1 MIKKEIRMLL
11 VEDDADYAL
20 GIGKRLSHQTAH
32 TFHVDYARTLQEA
45 SDYLLKERTD
55 IVLLDLLLP
64 DSQGLETFF
73 RISGQVPEI
82 PIVILTVFGDEALS
96 LEAVG
101 KGAQDYLPKGEVDGK
116 TVTRVIQYAIE
127 RHRIQSALRSLSL
140 IDELTSLYNRR
151 GFLRLAD
158 QHLKL
163 AQRTN
168 RGSLLV
174 FADVDNLKQ
183 INDTFGHREGDQALI
198 ETADILKMTFRASD
212 VIARIGGD
220 EFAILAIEAS
230 QDGTQLLSKRLQ
242 DRLQER
248 NAQQRR
254 PYRLSVS
261 IGLAGLDPRK
271 KTSLEDLMGLAD
283 QALYE
288 QKRHKPRGSS

>member
-1 MIKKEIRMLL
+1 MIKKEIHMLL
-11 VEDDADYAL
+11 IEDDPDYAL
-20 GIGKRLSHQTAH
+20 GISQRHSHEVAH
-32 TFHVDYARTLQEA
+32 TFHHDNARTLQA
-45 SDYLLKERTD
+45 GLDHLLKGSAD
-55 IVLLDLLLP
+55 VILLDLILP
-64 DSQGLETFF
+64 DCRGLDTFF
-73 RISGQVPEI
+73 RVSAQVPEV
-82 PIVILTVFGDEALS
+82 PIVILTVFGDEALA

-101 KGAQDYLPKGEVDGK
+101 KGAQDYLLKGEVDGK
-116 TVTRVIQYAIE
+116 TVTRVINYAIE
-127 RHRIQSALRSLSL
+127 RHRMQSALRSLSL

-163 AQRTN
+163 AHRTN

-198 ETADILKMTFRASD
+198 ETAEILKTTFRASD

-230 QDGTQLLSKRLQ
+230 HGGAEFLSTRLQ
-242 DRLQER
+242 ERLQER

-254 PYRLSVS
+254 SYRLSIS
-261 IGLAGLDPRK
+261 AGMACLDPAK
-271 KTSLEDLMGLAD
+271 KISLEDLMNLAD
-283 QALYE
+283 RALYE
-288 QKRHKPRGSS
+288 QKRRKPKS